1 MQNSM
6 NYLMQHENSFEN
18 SKSLIFKP
26 YKDIKG
32 VDLLQM
38 EDQKEVEDIPA
49 SFGDYFKVK
58 VTPPKSE
65 ESPIRQSL
73 DMIVQQYKDKEDQI
87 SDWKKLSAKKEL
99 DT

>member
-1 MQNSM
+1 
-6 NYLMQHENSFEN
+6 
-18 SKSLIFKP
+18 
-26 YKDIKG
+26 
-32 VDLLQM
+32 M

-73 DMIVQQYKDKEDQI
+73 DMIV
-87 SDWKKLSAKKEL
+87 
-99 DT
+99 